1 MADTYR
7 SQTGTAPTG
16 LPAAGAP
23 AGYPPGD
30 EPPMPYPDD
39 QPYRQ
44 ASQETQPYQ
53 EPHWMPGISV
63 TTAEESRPST
73 GQLVSGIVSDISTL
87 FRQEIAL
94 AKAEM
99 RQEAARAGKGAGML
113 GGAGIAGLFALLFVL
128 VAVMFAF
135 GTVMSLGWAALI
147 VGALLTA
154 LAGTLAL
161 LGRRTMRKVHP
172 TPSQTMETIRE
183 DIQFAQGRR

>member
-1 MADTYR
+1 
-7 SQTGTAPTG
+7 
-16 LPAAGAP
+16 
-23 AGYPPGD
+23 
-30 EPPMPYPDD
+30 
-39 QPYRQ
+39 
-44 ASQETQPYQ
+44 
-53 EPHWMPGISV
+53 MPGISV